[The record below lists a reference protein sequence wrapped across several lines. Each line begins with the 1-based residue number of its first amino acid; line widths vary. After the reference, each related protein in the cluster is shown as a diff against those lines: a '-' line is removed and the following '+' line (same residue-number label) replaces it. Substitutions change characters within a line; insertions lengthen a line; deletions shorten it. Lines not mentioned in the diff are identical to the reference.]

1 MLGIKKVY
9 GLEIESYLLDSANK
23 LARVYGVQ
31 DNIEW
36 VLGDVHHLPMSDQS
50 LDGVISFEGIEH
62 FRELA
67 VYFSECYRALRPGG
81 IVYARSGANSL
92 NPFVRWHLAQIHRK
106 AMSEPDVFEL
116 VNKVPRDRETGSW
129 AERPLNPYAVASQMR
144 SVGFAARVLRTRFFI
159 TGCSLKRRL
168 FHVFGK
174 IITLTHPAS
183 LVISPSIEVLGV
195 K

>member
-1 MLGIKKVY
+1 MDYATPLLSCLKSTNFPEYFYEYYARIARDPKRLEGNFRRLERAYRLLRPGIILDSGCGFGLNTIWLAMLGIKKVY

-67 VYFSECYRALRPGG
+67 VYFSECYRALRPGDRLCAFG
-81 IVYARSGANSL
+81 
-92 NPFVRWHLAQIHRK
+92 
-106 AMSEPDVFEL
+106 SEF
-116 VNKVPRDRETGSW
+116 S
-129 AERPLNPYAVASQMR
+129 
-144 SVGFAARVLRTRFFI
+144 
-159 TGCSLKRRL
+159 
-168 FHVFGK
+168 
-174 IITLTHPAS
+174 
-183 LVISPSIEVLGV
+183 
-195 K
+195 